1 MCNQP
6 HRILPHYH
14 NTLAASTLIIL
25 FSKNVEIFKK
35 VNSEDQNIVN
45 ENTESSRIF
54 NLLE

>member
-1 MCNQP
+1 MCNQS

-14 NTLAASTLIIL
+14 NTLAARTLIIL
-25 FSKNVEIFKK
+25 FSEMLKSSKK